1 MWTRWPSEF
10 TLSVTANFSQHFPR
24 LQPRYCTNGL
34 SPADCSYNCIAWATS
49 NSSDWWEPDPFYQY
63 YWPEEAPR
71 KYTMEAYLAA
81 FRSRGFEVCNDGSLE
96 VGTEKIVI
104 YELQGKP
111 KHAAR
116 QLANGNWT
124 SKMGDFED
132 VEHLELSCLGGPFY
146 GEPSVYMAR
155 KIT

>member
-1 MWTRWPSEF
+1 
-10 TLSVTANFSQHFPR
+10 
-24 LQPRYCTNGL
+24 
-34 SPADCSYNCIAWATS
+34 
-49 NSSDWWEPDPFYQY
+49 
-63 YWPEEAPR
+63 
-71 KYTMEAYLAA
+71 MEAYLAA

-96 VGTEKIVI
+96 AGTEKIVI

-155 KIT
+155 KIS